1 MGSQS
6 RAFPVDETPLRDW
19 VLKAYQERRGLT
31 GKPKRAL
38 DAVRQFL
45 SGAPGGQ
52 TVVDRYWF
60 EEDPPASVASLVE
73 DLEKAEPGLAR
84 SAFEP
89 LVAAVKDI
97 EEERSGEL
105 APNLSVY
112 VSSLAGSL
120 AVKTGL
126 DETLACSVISAAIIG
141 LSRLGRKPFEESLE
155 SLGK

>member
-1 MGSQS
+1 MATGQ
-6 RAFPVDETPLRDW
+6 RAFSVDEAPLRDW
-19 VLKAYQERRGLT
+19 ILKAYQDNRGST
-31 GKPKRAL
+31 GKLKRAL

-52 TVVDRYWF
+52 SGVARYWF
-60 EEDPPASVASLVE
+60 EEDAPASVASFVE
-73 DLEKAEPGLAR
+73 DLDRAEPGLAR

-97 EEERSGEL
+97 DESGSGKL

-112 VSSLAGSL
+112 VSSLAGSI

-126 DETLACSVISAAIIG
+126 DETLACSVISAAILG
-141 LSRLGRKPFEESLE
+141 LSRCGTKPFEESLE
-155 SLGK
+155 KQGT